1 MNDKMANSKHEPSE
15 PVAAADSSR
24 PGPLT
29 LGRVVA
35 VTAAASLLVGLI
47 AGPIIANHFTSAAG
61 DPATTGTPTIVA
73 AATDTTSTPEHTITV
88 SGSGDV
94 SVAPDVADVVLG
106 VSATASTVK
115 DARAAAATSMTAVLA
130 AVKKDGVADKAIVT
144 VNLSLSPNYD
154 YSSGK
159 SVPPLT
165 GYTYSNTIK
174 VTVRDLTK
182 VAAVVDDSTAAG
194 ATTVQ
199 GISFRLDDTTTAEA
213 QARQL
218 AMADAR
224 SRADALAQA
233 AGVSIKGVASITEVT
248 SSPVT
253 YYPQSAQGLVAA
265 APSVSTPIQT
275 GTTDIT
281 VQVTVSYLI
290 G

>member
-1 MNDKMANSKHEPSE
+1 MNHKVTNARHEPSQ
-15 PVAAADSSR
+15 PVAAPDAGRS
-24 PGPLT
+24 GPLT
-29 LGRVVA
+29 LGRIVA

-61 DPATTGTPTIVA
+61 TPATTGTPTVSA
-73 AATDTTSTPEHTITV
+73 AATDTTGTPEHTITV

-106 VSATASTVK
+106 VSATKTTVK

-130 AVKKDGVADKAIVT
+130 AVKKDGVADKDIVT

-159 SVPPLT
+159 SIPTLT

-224 SRADALAQA
+224 ARANALALA
-233 AGVSIKGVASITEVT
+233 AGVSIKGVASISEVT

-253 YYPQSAQGLVAA
+253 YYPQAAMGLAA
-265 APSVSTPIQT
+265 APAVSTPIQS

>member
-1 MNDKMANSKHEPSE
+1 
-15 PVAAADSSR
+15 
-24 PGPLT
+24 
-29 LGRVVA
+29 
-35 VTAAASLLVGLI
+35 
-47 AGPIIANHFTSAAG
+47 
-61 DPATTGTPTIVA
+61 
-73 AATDTTSTPEHTITV
+73 
-88 SGSGDV
+88 
-94 SVAPDVADVVLG
+94 VADVVLG
-106 VSATASTVK
+106 VSATKSTVK
-115 DARAAAATSMTAVLA
+115 DARAAAAAAMTAVLA
-130 AVKKDGVADKAIVT
+130 AVKKDGVADKDIST

-159 SVPPLT
+159 SVPALT

-174 VTVRDLTK
+174 VTVRDLTT

-199 GISFRLDDTTTAEA
+199 GISFRLDDTKAAEA

-218 AMADAR
+218 AMTDAKA
-224 SRADALAQA
+224 RADALAQA
-233 AGVSIKGVASITEVT
+233 AGVSIKGVAMISEVT

-253 YYPQSAQGLVAA
+253 YYPQYSAGLAAA

-275 GTTDIT
+275 GTTDVT

>member
-1 MNDKMANSKHEPSE
+1 
-15 PVAAADSSR
+15 
-24 PGPLT
+24 
-29 LGRVVA
+29 

-61 DPATTGTPTIVA
+61 TPATTGTPTIVA
-73 AATDTTSTPEHTITV
+73 AATDTTGTPEHTITV

-106 VSATASTVK
+106 VSATRSTVK

-130 AVKKDGVADKAIVT
+130 AVKKNGVADKDIVT
-144 VNLSLSPNYD
+144 VNLSLNPNYD

-159 SVPPLT
+159 SVAPLT

-174 VTVRDLTK
+174 VTVRDLTT

-199 GISFRLDDTTTAEA
+199 GISFRLNDTTTAQA

-218 AMADAR
+218 AMADAL
-224 SRADALAQA
+224 SRANALAQA
-233 AGVSIKGVASITEVT
+233 ASVSIKGVASITEVT
-248 SSPVT
+248 TTPVT
-253 YYPQSAQGLVAA
+253 YYSSGMGALSA